1 MNKILNILG
10 VTAIALTMT
19 SCQDFETVS
28 RAELATVGAYASLH
42 TQELGYQLLE
52 GTDECASTESNSKYD
67 VSNYNFT
74 NVTGMLSNTYTSM
87 YAAIEYANVCIQMLT
102 GN

>member
-19 SCQDFETVS
+19 SCQDWLDMPSESSADSGSVFETVS

-52 GTDECASTESNSKYD
+52 EIGRASCRER
-67 VSNYNFT
+67 V
-74 NVTGMLSNTYTSM
+74 
-87 YAAIEYANVCIQMLT
+87 
-102 GN
+102 